1 MVSLEVMERL
11 QRRID
16 ELSRRMRIDSNDLE
30 YETHLRRK
38 RELQQVLDCM
48 KREAH
53 PEWKENGFHEC

>member
-16 ELSRRMRIDSNDLE
+16 ELSKRMRIDSNDLE

-38 RELQQVLDCM
+38 RELQRMLDCM
-48 KREAH
+48 KREMC
-53 PEWKENGFHEC
+53 PESKEKNLHEF